1 MSMRDHVLAAYGFNL
16 WFAKKAV
23 EDLTDEQMCQQP
35 KPGMNH
41 AAWVLGHLVM
51 ERIFLKD
58 LLKIEQGAPE
68 GWEALFTTKSV
79 PMAEVGKYP
88 KKEELIARLDET
100 HALVEAAFL
109 KTTDE
114 QLDKETPHEGLRK
127 RFPKVG
133 DVIVGLMTAHSGFHV
148 GQLSAWRRAMGL
160 KSVM

>member
-100 HALVEAAFL
+100 HALVEKLLSGETFTGVEARRCRRDGADIDISISAAPL
-109 KTTDE
+109 HAD
-114 QLDKETPHEGLRK
+114 GS
-127 RFPKVG
+127 
-133 DVIVGLMTAHSGFHV
+133 AHG
-148 GQLSAWRRAMGL
+148 
-160 KSVM
+160 